1 MPRLF
6 DEVQALYGDQMR
18 ALSGGLVYE
27 YSQEEAN
34 YGLVTINQDDQSVSL
49 LADYDNLQDQFNKL
63 DVSALQST
71 NPASTSIQAPEC
83 ATSLITAQDFSKNF
97 TIPAVCPGC
106 QDLIDNG
113 IENPQ
118 NGALVDVT
126 DTQVKQKVFGSNGQQ
141 IQDGL
146 TLNVAEDDGSNTPNG
161 DNTSPSG
168 TPSSSGGSNPTQT
181 GAQPSQTTTGDA
193 GQLAPRTLLGAAL
206 LCVIAILL

>member
-1 MPRLF
+1 
-6 DEVQALYGDQMR
+6 MR

-34 YGLVTINQDDQSVSL
+34 YGLVTINQDDGSASI

-71 NPASTSIQAPEC
+71 NPTSTSIQAPEC
-83 ATSLITAQDFSKNF
+83 GASLITAQDFSKNF

-106 QDLIDNG
+106 QTLIDNG
-113 IENPQ
+113 IQNPQ
-118 NGALVDVT
+118 NGALVSVT
-126 DTQVKQKVFGSNGQQ
+126 DTQVKQKIYGSNGQQ
-141 IQDGL
+141 IQEGM

-168 TPSSSGGSNPTQT
+168 TPSSSGGSSPTQT
-181 GAQPSQTTTGDA
+181 GPQPSRTTTGGA
-193 GQLAPRTLLGAAL
+193 GQLVRSTLLSVAVLFVGAL
-206 LCVIAILL
+206 VL